1 MHRKT
6 ISKPEDD
13 KAMMIK
19 DICNRLS
26 EAIEEIEEICSEEDE
41 PMREISKER
50 MFEGIGLYYYVKDEQ
65 KLL

>member
-6 ISKPEDD
+6 ISTPEDD